1 MSQGGEVVAKT
12 PGKVREPLVVVLLMI
27 VTLGIYALYWYY
39 KTFDEMKQY
48 RGAGLGGVL
57 GLILAF
63 FCYIIAVFVLPSEVA
78 ALYRDAGREAPLSAL
93 TGLWVLI
100 PFIGGIIWVFKVQN
114 RLNTFWSSVGA

>member
-1 MSQGGEVVAKT
+1 MSQAGEVVAKT